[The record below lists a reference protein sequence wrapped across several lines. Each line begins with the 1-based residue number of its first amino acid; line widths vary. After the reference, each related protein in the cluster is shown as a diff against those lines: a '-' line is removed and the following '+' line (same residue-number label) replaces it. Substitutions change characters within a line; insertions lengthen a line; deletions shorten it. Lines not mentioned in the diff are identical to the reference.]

1 MGQFSAVAASARL
14 GQGAQIS
21 SVDVSW
27 AGNGAFV
34 DEGMCMDD
42 VDMLLEKAQA
52 KKKGKGQEGQLDS
65 EAGEG
70 EEGDNPSTVASTG
83 AETSSEKWFD
93 LERHVAK
100 SLRVWRT
107 TAARVAELA
116 SNAIISASACIV
128 EFDTLADKDHY
139 KNELK
144 IVRCRASALE
154 VLKFN
159 VLLVFLPAPCVPM
172 FTHAPMPVVQDC
184 YTYQVVA
191 NNAELPIDEA
201 RAKLNEY
208 TRSLRK
214 GGEVDTP
221 GLDSGAST
229 TCDALLK
236 AGPSQGFDSIG

>member
-116 SNAIISASACIV
+116 SNAIISANACIV

-154 VLKFN
+154 VLKFK
-159 VLLVFLPAPCVPM
+159 VLLVFLPALCVPM
-172 FTHAPMPVVQDC
+172 FTHAPMPVVQGY
-184 YTYQVVA
+184 YT
-191 NNAELPIDEA
+191 LPGCDQQC
-201 RAKLNEY
+201 
-208 TRSLRK
+208 
-214 GGEVDTP
+214 
-221 GLDSGAST
+221 GASH
-229 TCDALLK
+229 
-236 AGPSQGFDSIG
+236 